1 MGCRARRFRRHRCLE
16 GVGQPK
22 ADANIDWG
30 ALGESDGGGSNDP
43 FFEETATR
51 TGARARVGGGGGG
64 DDVDY
69 DFTVFDGFGQDNK
82 PVRGGGG
89 KQPAAALSWD
99 EERQQW
105 ERANKSS
112 FGLGGF
118 GSRGGFGGGGGASPW
133 DLRSAG
139 LKTPASR
146 RAFRQQ
152 AEKVRRPPPR
162 RAPRHP
168 HRPRSPT
175 PPRPPTPPHPTPQV
189 FNDNIS
195 SSLFQ
200 SPSMARLKRQTDDLF
215 ASVSS
220 TISSVVPTSV
230 TSFFS
235 SWWS

>member
-1 MGCRARRFRRHRCLE
+1 VIAAR
-16 GVGQPK
+16 
-22 ADANIDWG
+22 
-30 ALGESDGGGSNDP
+30 GG
-43 FFEETATR
+43 
-51 TGARARVGGGGGG
+51 GGGGGG
-64 DDVDY
+64 DDEDD

-139 LKTPASR
+139 LKTPASL

-152 AEKVRRPPPR
+152 AEKVRRPAPAPAPPHPHPTIADAAAPTRRAHPTTPPR
-162 RAPRHP
+162 R
-168 HRPRSPT
+168 
-175 PPRPPTPPHPTPQV
+175 
-189 FNDNIS
+189 
-195 SSLFQ
+195 
-200 SPSMARLKRQTDDLF
+200 
-215 ASVSS
+215 SS
-220 TISSVVPTSV
+220 TTTSRRRSSRALRWRGSSGRPT
-230 TSFFS
+230 TSS
-235 SWWS
+235 RA